1 MLYSLICALVGN
13 SVTDDAAVLLIE
25 IVQIAAVAVVFVN
38 GNSFLCPSP
47 EVNRLL
53 IVIILVVTHLALK
66 IQLFTYFPC
75 HENIGITLIILK
87 EVCNFNGK
95 IYTRKTQFFCY
106 VEIHQEAKLVLLLI
120 NRLSCGTLQ
129 PFNMGVS
136 SDAPRPSIYHF
147 YKNDWFLIDL
157 TTISTKT
164 NPFVPWHKLSGYLC
178 IGKKSNLLVKRGA
191 LSGKMTTC
199 PMIPLK
205 KPTSPARWIQILP
218 I

>member
-13 SVTDDAAVLLIE
+13 SVTDDAAALLIE

-95 IYTRKTQFFCY
+95 
-106 VEIHQEAKLVLLLI
+106 
-120 NRLSCGTLQ
+120 
-129 PFNMGVS
+129 
-136 SDAPRPSIYHF
+136 
-147 YKNDWFLIDL
+147 
-157 TTISTKT
+157 
-164 NPFVPWHKLSGYLC
+164 GYAYC
-178 IGKKSNLLVKRGA
+178 TGA
-191 LSGKMTTC
+191 LSGKMITC